1 MDTDSHELKFAA
13 LTTFS
18 EDDPAAA
25 AKILRTFVSE
35 TRNNR
40 DALQTALDASDAKHL
55 TGLAHKM
62 LPLFRM
68 INATRCVQFLAW
80 LEAHR
85 DEAFSADM
93 QEKAIFALEEI
104 DKVIVQ
110 CEKFSGLC

>member
-1 MDTDSHELKFAA
+1 
-13 LTTFS
+13 
-18 EDDPAAA
+18 
-25 AKILRTFVSE
+25 
-35 TRNNR
+35 
-40 DALQTALDASDAKHL
+40 LDASDAKHL